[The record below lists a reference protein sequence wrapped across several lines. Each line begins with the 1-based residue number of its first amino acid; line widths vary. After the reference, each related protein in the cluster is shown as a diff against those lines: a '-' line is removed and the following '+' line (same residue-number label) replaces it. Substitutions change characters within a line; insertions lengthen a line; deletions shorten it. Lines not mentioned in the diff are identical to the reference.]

1 MIQLRI
7 LVVLGLI
14 MTLAACSDDDNDGGN
29 GGPVGPGP
37 VSFETDIQP
46 ILDASCVGCHG
57 DGGSGGLDLRG
68 SVSYANLVG
77 TVSQNYAPA
86 LRVVAGDPEASVL
99 HEKVADTGAFGG
111 LMPPRG
117 ALASE
122 DVELIRRWIAEGAN
136 P

>member
-1 MIQLRI
+1 MIHLRI

-14 MTLAACSDDDNDGGN
+14 VTLAACSDDDDDGGN

-37 VSFETDIQP
+37 VSFDTDIQP
-46 ILDASCVGCHG
+46 ILDSGCVGCHG
-57 DGGSGGLDLRG
+57 DGGNAGLDLRAG
-68 SVSYANLVG
+68 VSYANLVG

-99 HEKVADTGAFGG
+99 QEKVADTGTFGG

-117 ALASE
+117 QLASE